1 MTSGELLVGTRGDLW
16 WPATLRLGAGLAAA
30 LLVIALVTW
39 RRVRRDPGAAYVATL
54 STSSLFVRWRT
65 WAMITPVWLAAVVS
79 PIACVALVVVLSV
92 VAVCEYARLVAL
104 TPVARRLLL
113 GVALLSGPLA
123 ALDFTSWR
131 ALPPLLLLAATVP
144 SLLAQD
150 VEEGASR
157 VAFTALG
164 LVYLPYLLTFVWLL
178 REHTPAGA
186 GMLLVVGVAVAL
198 SDVGAFTVG
207 SWVGGG
213 PLAARLSP
221 NKTRGGVLGN
231 LVGAAAGV
239 AWTSFAVPG
248 LPRWLLVGI
257 PVVVAVGAV
266 WGDLLESLLKRQ
278 FAAKDAGSWLPGF
291 GGLLDR
297 VDSLLVVA
305 PLSYTWVVVA
315 PRVVPG

>member
-1 MTSGELLVGTRGDLW
+1 MTAALLATARPDLW
-16 WPATLRLGAGLAAA
+16 WPSTIRLGAGLLAG
-30 LLVIALVTW
+30 LVVIALVVLPRARQADRSAT
-39 RRVRRDPGAAYVATL
+39 AALA
-54 STSSLFVRWRT
+54 SSSLFVRWRT
-65 WAMITPVWLAAVVS
+65 WAVITPVWLVAVVQ
-79 PIACVALVVVLSV
+79 PIACVVLVVALSL
-92 VAVCEYARLVAL
+92 VAVCEYARLVRLPASS
-104 TPVARRLLL
+104 RRLLV

-131 ALPPLLLLAATVP
+131 ALPPLLLLAATLP

-150 VEEGASR
+150 VEQGATR

-164 LVYLPYLLTFVWLL
+164 LAYLPYLLTFVWLL
-178 REHTPAGA
+178 REHTPAGPGA
-186 GMLLVVGVAVAL
+186 LLVVGVAVAL

-207 SWVGGG
+207 SAVGGG

-221 NKTRGGVLGN
+221 NKTRGGAVGN
-231 LVGAAAGV
+231 LLGAALGV
-239 AWTSFAVPG
+239 AWTSFAVPDVPG
-248 LPRWLLVGI
+248 WLLLGI

-278 FAAKDAGSWLPGF
+278 FAVKDAGTWLPGF

-305 PLSYTWVVVA
+305 PLSYTWLVVA
-315 PRVVPG
+315 PRVVPA

>member
-1 MTSGELLVGTRGDLW
+1 MTTDLLTSARPDLW
-16 WPATLRLGAGLAAA
+16 WPAVLRLGAGLLAGLA
-30 LLVIALVTW
+30 VIVLVT
-39 RRVRRDPGAAYVATL
+39 RGRDLAS
-54 STSSLFVRWRT
+54 STLFVRWRT
-65 WAMITPVWLAAVVS
+65 WAVITPVWLAAVVH
-79 PIACVALVVVLSV
+79 PVACVALVVVLSL

-104 TPVARRLLL
+104 PRSSRWLLI

-150 VEEGASR
+150 VEQGATR

-164 LVYLPYLLTFVWLL
+164 LAYLPYLLTFVWLL

-186 GMLLVVGVAVAL
+186 GALLVVGVAVAL
-198 SDVGAFTVG
+198 SDVGAFVVG
-207 SWVGGG
+207 SSVGGG
-213 PLAARLSP
+213 KLAARLSP
-221 NKTRGGVLGN
+221 NKTRGGALGN
-231 LVGAAAGV
+231 LLGAAVGV
-239 AWTSFAVPG
+239 AWTSFAVPDVAT
-248 LPRWLLVGI
+248 WLLIGI

-278 FAAKDAGSWLPGF
+278 FAVKDAGSWLPGF

-305 PLSYTWVVVA
+305 PLGYTWLVVA
-315 PRVVPG
+315 PRVVPS